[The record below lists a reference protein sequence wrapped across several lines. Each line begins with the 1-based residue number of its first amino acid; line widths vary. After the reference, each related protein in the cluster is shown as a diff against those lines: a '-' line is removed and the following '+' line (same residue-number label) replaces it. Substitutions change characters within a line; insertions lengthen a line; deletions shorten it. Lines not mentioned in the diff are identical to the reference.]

1 MRGGWVYMMA
11 NRYRGTIYTGV
22 TADIAMRVWQHK
34 QGIGS
39 KFVAEYGLTRL
50 VYVEPHDMVEDA
62 IVREKRIKKWNR
74 NWKIELIES
83 TNPDWGDLWETI
95 NTWL

>member
-1 MRGGWVYMMA
+1 M
-11 NRYRGTIYTGV
+11 
-22 TADIAMRVWQHK
+22 
-34 QGIGS
+34 
-39 KFVAEYGLTRL
+39 
-50 VYVEPHDMVEDA
+50 EPHGRIEDA

-83 TNPDWGDLWETI
+83 TNPEWGDLWETI